1 MQSSKT
7 TERRYASGNEIA

>member
-7 TERRYASGNEIA
+7 TFKT

>member
-7 TERRYASGNEIA
+7 ALMLP